1 MATTVIKKLSG
12 KMLAGM
18 LDAEYDVALDVDKDG
33 EVTAYDVYTIL
44 QYMNGALTYE
54 EVVAAE

>member
-1 MATTVIKKLSG
+1 MAE
-12 KMLAGM
+12 KMLAGV